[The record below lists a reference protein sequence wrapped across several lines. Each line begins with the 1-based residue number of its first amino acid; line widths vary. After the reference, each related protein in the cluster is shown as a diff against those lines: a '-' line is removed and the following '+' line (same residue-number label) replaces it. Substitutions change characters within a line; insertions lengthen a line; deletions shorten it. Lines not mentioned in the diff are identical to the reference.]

1 MIKKLFRNE
10 FTKNV
15 SVYIS
20 LKNEP
25 SWNRKSCKKKMFYRW
40 KDSFEDDIS
49 KILNI
54 FVYMYKKLK
63 SSKDRLIYGK

>member
-25 SWNRKSCKKKMFYRW
+25 SWNRKSYKKKYFTDG
-40 KDSFEDDIS
+40 KTPL
-49 KILNI
+49 KIPFLR
-54 FVYMYKKLK
+54 
-63 SSKDRLIYGK
+63 S

>member
-25 SWNRKSCKKKMFYRW
+25 SWNRKS
-40 KDSFEDDIS
+40 
-49 KILNI
+49 
-54 FVYMYKKLK
+54 YKKNILPME
-63 SSKDRLIYGK
+63 RLL

>member
-25 SWNRKSCKKKMFYRW
+25 SWNRKSYKKIFYRW
-40 KDSFEDDIS
+40 KDSFEDGIS
-49 KILNI
+49 KIMNI
-54 FVYMYKKLK
+54 FVYMYKNIK